1 MGNTSSCCRYNVS
14 SSTAS
19 PVSSDPELLGMASL
33 SADDFRGL
41 HRQVMQVVNERDVAL
56 RLLGRLRD
64 LVQDLSM
71 TINQEDAGDAQE
83 SPAEESARS
92 ALVQRLA
99 LEFANTSIASLRLP
113 PLSSTLVPRGGEG
126 RDADAGE
133 VAEQGGAGGLGQ

>member
-14 SSTAS
+14 SSSAS

-41 HRQVMQVVNERDVAL
+41 HRQVMQVVTERDVAL

-71 TINQEDAGDAQE
+71 SINQEDAGNAQE
-83 SPAEESARS
+83 ADDQSARS

-133 VAEQGGAGGLGQ
+133 LAEQGGAGGLGQ